1 MTLQTKVHH
10 LRWYSRF
17 FTTGHRWTSFYHAW
31 ARVVTGDTVIHV
43 IDDIRQ
49 IRKDFSCKQSR
60 LLEHMKCAPKRALL
74 GIARAGAWARNQQEV
89 KQNRKPS
96 QIYYE
101 WIV

>member
-17 FTTGHRWTSFYHAW
+17 FTTGHRWTSFYHAC
-31 ARVVTGDTVIHV
+31 ARVVPGDTVIHV

-49 IRKDFSCKQSR
+49 IRKDFFCKQSQ

-74 GIARAGAWARNQQEV
+74 GSLGQEPARGKA
-89 KQNRKPS
+89 KS
-96 QIYYE
+96 
-101 WIV
+101 